1 MYYAVTQYV
10 KAGKRSNVWL
20 PALFFLQS
28 VSLAWSLMPN
38 ALTSGFVFF
47 FFLDALLSSWM

>member
-1 MYYAVTQYV
+1 MLSPNMSKLA
-10 KAGKRSNVWL
+10 NVAMFGFQL
-20 PALFFLQS
+20 FFFLQS